1 MNDNN
6 FQAVMFAVI
15 QLTAAW
21 HDANVI
27 GGYLQISDELDQF
40 VTNLENFGDCK
51 ITEELVRLAREQGD
65 DELRVAMFLAN
76 LLDSEIEKYWQGK
89 EKDQDGEIPF

>member
-1 MNDNN
+1 MNND
-6 FQAVMFAVI
+6 FQTVMFAVI

-21 HDANVI
+21 HDANI
-27 GGYLQISDELDQF
+27 LGGHLQISDELDQF

-65 DELRVAMFLAN
+65 DELRVAMYLAD